1 MNFSTQQA
9 FAAFLVQLAKNY
21 GVTDVGKQFTVV
33 PELEQRFQ
41 DKIVEKENFLGKINV
56 VPVEELSGKNVL
68 GSANSPASGR
78 TDTSDGTKE
87 RKPRNIL
94 GLEEWVYQLYK
105 TNSDVFIPYDI
116 LDMWAKKIPNLGAH
130 YTAYVQQQIANDRVM
145 IGWHG
150 VDAAA
155 DTDITTYSLL
165 QDVNKGWFQ
174 YMRDNLPGNILTGGA
189 VAGEIRIG
197 TMDGADY
204 ANLDDV
210 AHDLRQGIP
219 SYLRKD
225 LVVLVGEDLIGA
237 RNGILYKKWADTPS
251 EKAGI
256 AQAMASI
263 GGMPWD
269 TPSFFPDSTMVV
281 TSYKNLSIYHQS
293 GSWRRNLKDKPEQ
306 DQVQDFNSR
315 NEGYVVEEPRA
326 FAGLEFLDDNVKVPN
341 AAGDAWV

>member
-1 MNFSTQQA
+1 MQIVTQQQFTA
-9 FAAFLVQLAKNY
+9 FMVQLAQNY
-21 GVTDVGKQFTVV
+21 GVADVEKQFSVT

-41 DKIVEKENFLGKINV
+41 DKIVEKEDFLGKINV
-56 VPVEELSGKNVL
+56 IGVEELAGKNVL
-68 GSANSPASGR
+68 GSVNSPASGR
-78 TDTSDGTKE
+78 TDTSDGSKE

-94 GLEEWVYQLYK
+94 GLEEWAYQLYK
-105 TNSDVFIPYDI
+105 TNSDVFITYDL
-116 LDMWAKKIPNLGAH
+116 LDMWAKKIPDLGAR

-145 IGWHG
+145 IGFHG
-150 VDAAA
+150 IEAAA
-155 DTDITTYSLL
+155 DTDIETYPLL

-174 YMRDNLPGNILTGGA
+174 YMRENLSGNLLTEGA
-189 VAGEIRIG
+189 NEGEIRIG
-197 TMDGADY
+197 AMDGADY
-204 ANLDDV
+204 ANLDE
-210 AHDLRQGIP
+210 AANDLRDAIP

-225 LVVLVGEDLIGA
+225 LIVLIGESLISQ
-237 RNGILYKKWADTPS
+237 RNGVLYKQWAGTPS

-256 AQAMASI
+256 AQAMSTI
-263 GGMPWD
+263 GGMSWN
-269 TPSFFPDSTMVV
+269 TPSFFPDSAMVV

-326 FAGLEFLDDNVKVPN
+326 FTGLEFLDDNVKVPN